1 MKIHENCPKMLDSF
15 TSDTMLKDEVYVLY
29 LQFIDT
35 AMSIYMMLDVFT
47 TRYKLGMRMG
57 LYTDEV
63 QCDTSHKYTMGGAH
77 GLPLLLCIVSGDTW
91 DCHWVMSDGNQCE
104 VLITGYVN

>member
-1 MKIHENCPKMLDSF
+1 MSMKIPKNCPKMLDSF

-47 TRYKLGMRMG
+47 TRYKLGMRMAYIQMRYNVTLVTIHNG
-57 LYTDEV
+57 WSSWPA
-63 QCDTSHKYTMGGAH
+63 TS
-77 GLPLLLCIVSGDTW
+77 IVH
-91 DCHWVMSDGNQCE
+91 C
-104 VLITGYVN
+104 L